1 MLSDRQID
9 DVIDFVCAQSEHHTI
24 FYLWRPVL
32 KDPDDD
38 FLLELAVKSQAS
50 IVTWNIA
57 DFKKAKAFGVPIMT
71 PKQLL
76 QLLEKQP

>member
-1 MLSDRQID
+1 LSNTQID
-9 DVIDFVCAQSEHHTI
+9 DVIDFVCAQSEDHKI

-50 IVTWNIA
+50 IVTWTVA
-57 DFKKAKAFGVPIMT
+57 DFKKANTLGVEVIT

-76 QLLEKQP
+76 QLLKNLP

>member
-1 MLSDRQID
+1 
-9 DVIDFVCAQSEHHTI
+9 
-24 FYLWRPVL
+24 VL

-50 IVTWNIA
+50 IVTWNVA
-57 DFKKAKAFGVPIMT
+57 DFKKANTFDVKVIT

-76 QLLEKQP
+76 QLLENLP